1 MNLKFECLVL
11 KLGFLVEE
19 ELGMKKMKEAA
30 LILECSC
37 CRMPR
42 FLSSK
47 SPLSIS
53 DGICNN
59 LRQSTTQ
66 KQIPNSRKEKQT
78 QKSTR
83 EETNWLSKQR
93 FHSYKLN

>member
-1 MNLKFECLVL
+1 MNLNLNFECLVL
-11 KLGFLVEE
+11 KLGFLAESE
-19 ELGMKKMKEAA
+19 ELGMKMMEAA

-37 CRMPR
+37 CRMRR
-42 FLSSK
+42 FLSSR

-78 QKSTR
+78 QKTRR
-83 EETNWLSKQR
+83 EETNWLSI
-93 FHSYKLN
+93 